1 MLTARPGKCV
11 AVQIR
16 VFWHCFVVENE
27 CFEAGFFSDLYLKHK
42 ETRDIAVFSSTFST
56 LNKLEL
62 CKANSSYTSDS
73 YGDG

>member
-1 MLTARPGKCV
+1 M
-11 AVQIR
+11 
-16 VFWHCFVVENE
+16 VENE

-42 ETRDIAVFSSTFST
+42 ETRDIAGFSSTFST
-56 LNKLEL
+56 LNKPEL